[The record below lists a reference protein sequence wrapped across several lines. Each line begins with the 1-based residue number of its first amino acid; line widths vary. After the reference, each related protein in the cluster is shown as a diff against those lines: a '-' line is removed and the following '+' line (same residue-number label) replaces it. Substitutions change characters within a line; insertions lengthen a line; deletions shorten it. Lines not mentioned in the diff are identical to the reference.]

1 MAFLT
6 TSPLPTLGPEVNV
19 LTRRASLG
27 AANMPTAV
35 NLGAPGARDDV
46 RAYGQRLLDAYRDFR
61 LQDLEPFFLGPLTPA
76 GYEKYADLIGA
87 VSPSAAVQARE
98 RAELERQKIAA
109 LSRSKSRTDAEMKLT
124 GAEDDAERKLDAYL
138 QKISGFD
145 LTGPSPSQA
154 WRVLQGYEDELD
166 RERKTAF
173 EIIGKPLQSE
183 KPNLGEPTALEL
195 AATIG
200 KWALVIVGVGV
211 AAWVFLPSLRAALG
225 SSVSGSLALAKG

>member
-1 MAFLT
+1 MPLFT
-6 TSPLPTLGPEVNV
+6 TTPLPTLGAEVDV
-19 LTRRASLG
+19 WQRRASLG

-46 RAYGQRLLDAYRDFR
+46 RAYGQRLIDAFRDFR

-76 GYEKYADLIGA
+76 GYEKYAELIGA
-87 VSPSAAVQARE
+87 VSPSAAAHARE
-98 RAELERQKIAA
+98 RADLEREKIAS
-109 LSRSKSRTDAEMKLT
+109 LSRSKSRVDAEMKLT

-145 LTGPSPSQA
+145 LTGPSPAQA

-166 RERKTAF
+166 RERKMAI

-183 KPNLGEPTALEL
+183 KPSLGEPTALEL

-200 KWALVIVGVGV
+200 KWVLVIGAVGV
-211 AAWVFLPSLRAALG
+211 AAWIFLPTIKGMLAPAA
-225 SSVSGSLALAKG
+225 AAA